1 MSMLEEKLLAA
12 LAKQNTLLE
21 RIDWKLWELYKLA
34 NEKLTGTII
43 EDGKDNTPAESKLD

>member
-1 MSMLEEKLLAA
+1 MLEEKLLAA

-34 NEKLTGTII
+34 NEKMTGVII
-43 EDGKDNTPAESKLD
+43 KDGEENSKEEEKLD